1 MWIIV
6 LWENP
11 TKCDDSIKLGEC
23 KSGNKKLKTIYFR
36 YQVLTGQ
43 IKQLEREGE
52 RNIADLKEAREKIRE
67 LQNQLIDSQHETEK
81 AREEEKKMKEEFE
94 KWEIDI

>member
-1 MWIIV
+1 
-6 LWENP
+6 
-11 TKCDDSIKLGEC
+11 
-23 KSGNKKLKTIYFR
+23 
-36 YQVLTGQ
+36 LTGQ

-94 KWEIDI
+94 K